1 MHRRIQTAIRLS
13 ALIVI
18 VTLLFACHGMPINI
32 PADPGERVANGDR
45 VQVDRELT
53 VPADKASGILQY
65 GKLVGGSAI
74 DRFDASCRFVMKEIR
89 KTPQKIAPGQFQVTD
104 VRYWEDFVAPDYR
117 IPLSGGEM
125 ITYEITLRLHS
136 ERQPEVYSLVCKHDD
151 EHDDGRHL
159 KLGEMQQALGD
170 FARIMKTK

>member
-53 VPADKASGILQY
+53 VPADL
-65 GKLVGGSAI
+65 LV
-74 DRFDASCRFVMKEIR
+74 VL
-89 KTPQKIAPGQFQVTD
+89 
-104 VRYWEDFVAPDYR
+104 
-117 IPLSGGEM
+117 LSIVLM
-125 ITYEITLRLHS
+125 PAAVS
-136 ERQPEVYSLVCKHDD
+136 S
-151 EHDDGRHL
+151 
-159 KLGEMQQALGD
+159 
-170 FARIMKTK
+170 